1 MSAYVVVEIDVTDP
15 VRYEE
20 YKKMVPPTIAQYD
33 GKFLVRGGAVET
45 LEGDWSPKR
54 FVILEFPNAARAQ
67 AWYESAEYRPARDLR
82 QSASNGKMIL
92 VEGIR

>member
-1 MSAYVVVEIDVTDP
+1 MSAYVVVEVDVTDP

-45 LEGDWSPKR
+45 LEGGWSPKR

-82 QSASNGKMIL
+82 QSTSNGKMIL